1 MQKCMRQRYLGG
13 MERQHFGKI
22 GLGAYGRLVLVRSMV
37 GKMERSTLMVND
49 YMLHLLRQSKL
60 EDLGK
65 FWLD

>member
-1 MQKCMRQRYLGG
+1 